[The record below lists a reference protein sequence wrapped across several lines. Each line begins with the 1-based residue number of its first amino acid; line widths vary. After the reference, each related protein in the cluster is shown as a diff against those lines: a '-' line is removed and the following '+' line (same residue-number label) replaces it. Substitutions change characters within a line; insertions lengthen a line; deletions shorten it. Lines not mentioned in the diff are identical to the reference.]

1 LFSFNTEG
9 LSFLAFL
16 NALSVF
22 EGESFN
28 ASNADFSISTLLAG
42 VLARLASLVVV
53 IHESS
58 SGASLD
64 ARSLVKE
71 ATGIA
76 FSAGLQSCIA
86 FFTGGVDT
94 GLAGSVDLEEFVSAG
109 VNAVIAFK
117 QLGGFASVAGVG
129 AFALNAVLLAV

>member
-1 LFSFNTEG
+1 M
-9 LSFLAFL
+9 SFLAFL

-22 EGESFN
+22 EGKSFN

-42 VLARLASLVVV
+42 VLARLASLAVL
-53 IHESS
+53 IHEG
-58 SGASLD
+58 SGRASLD
-64 ARSLVKE
+64 ASSLVKV

-76 FSAGLQSCIA
+76 FSTGLQSCIA

-94 GLAGSVDLEEFVSAG
+94 GLAGSVGLEEFVSAG

-117 QLGGFASVAGVG
+117 KLGGFASVAGVG
-129 AFALNAVLLAV
+129 AFALDAVLLAV

>member
-1 LFSFNTEG
+1 MSSFNTEG

-16 NALSVF
+16 SALSVF
-22 EGESFN
+22 ESKSFN

-58 SGASLD
+58 SRASLD
-64 ARSLVKE
+64 AGSLVKE

-76 FSAGLQSCIA
+76 FSTGLQTLIA
-86 FFTGGVDT
+86 FFAGGVDT
-94 GLAGSVDLEEFVSAG
+94 GLAGSLDLEESVSAG

-117 QLGGFASVAGVG
+117 KLGGFASVAGVG
-129 AFALNAVLLAV
+129 AFALNAVLFAV